1 MSIGSADGVIEVIL
15 KINDNTGKITETAI
29 KTADGKLVDFSKL
42 EDPEWWTIVNKVD
55 RRREKIKKE
64 LQIEQEIKGHSQSEA
79 V

>member
-55 RRREKIKKE
+55 RRREKNQK
-64 LQIEQEIKGHSQSEA
+64 SSSN
-79 V
+79 

>member
-42 EDPEWWTIVNKVD
+42 EDPEWWRD
-55 RRREKIKKE
+55 
-64 LQIEQEIKGHSQSEA
+64 Q
-79 V
+79 